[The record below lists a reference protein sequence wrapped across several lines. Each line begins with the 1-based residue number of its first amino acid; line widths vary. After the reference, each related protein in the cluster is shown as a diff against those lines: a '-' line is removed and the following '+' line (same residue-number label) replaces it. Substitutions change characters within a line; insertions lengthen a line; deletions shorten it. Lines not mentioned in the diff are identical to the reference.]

1 MNLDSNAH
9 RLKQSGLSDS
19 LASLNVELSQVAKP
33 VEAAPELVVSMPANP
48 PARIGSPKES
58 RTHNEL
64 VLDLLYKDDFDIDE
78 FLGEVS
84 RSDHL
89 ETTLL
94 RSANSAEFSLEFEVK
109 NVRHAAAVLGQRRLV
124 DLLQKLVLAE
134 KAKPTIPRPH
144 FRSGLKTPTT
154 MPSIHQSESAS

>member
-1 MNLDSNAH
+1 MNLDSKAP
-9 RLKQSGLSDS
+9 RMKQSDQSDS
-19 LASLNVELSQVAKP
+19 LANLNVELSQAARP
-33 VEAAPELVVSMPANP
+33 VEAAPELVVSITSEP
-48 PARIGSPKES
+48 PAVTRNAKES
-58 RTHNEL
+58 KTHNEL

-78 FLGEVS
+78 FMAEVS

-89 ETTLL
+89 ETVLL

-134 KAKPTIPRPH
+134 KALPTVPKPH
-144 FRSGLKTPTT
+144 FRAGLKTPVSIT
-154 MPSIHQSESAS
+154 SIHQSDSVS